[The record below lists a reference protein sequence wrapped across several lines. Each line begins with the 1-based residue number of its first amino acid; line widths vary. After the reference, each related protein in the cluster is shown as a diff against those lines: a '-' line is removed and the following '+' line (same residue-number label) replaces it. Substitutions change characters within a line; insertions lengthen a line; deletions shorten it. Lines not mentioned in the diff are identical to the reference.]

1 MTSSD
6 HVTDHV
12 TPHVDDSQSEPARR
26 DQAQETTKVLDP
38 STRHSHVEAEGP
50 RQNHVEPQQTNQDHM
65 DPQCTS
71 KNHTGP
77 NGGHKSDKPT
87 AQATVQLHRLNGEI
101 LVGPV
106 FPTNSPFRKT
116 AKKSR
121 SKSRK
126 LKNSGLL
133 NNNVIYIEDI
143 TCSAEAL
150 PAEIG
155 SQPMDVGMQPRNGS
169 VKPRN
174 NGTEPTNTGTL
185 PKKNGTEPKSIGTV
199 PRVGVGA
206 KHVQNNARTQELGA
220 KPARESIGTS
230 RSGRPR
236 KIPNKYLDWLQYS
249 DCGIYVSYILYS
261 SFCNWNMLLS
271 IIKFIA
277 WMCFIENVILIHI
290 FSDIYCGIHSIY
302 SWV

>member
-1 MTSSD
+1 MMIKVMFLFTRSGKKSWGSLLHYGKCDTSDHVTMTSSD

-12 TPHVDDSQSEPARR
+12 TSQVDDSQSEPARR
-26 DQAQETTKVLDP
+26 DQAQETTQVLDP
-38 STRHSHVEAEGP
+38 GTRQDCVAPEGP
-50 RQNHVEPQQTNQDHM
+50 RQDRVKADGCRLDHMDQQQTNQDH
-65 DPQCTS
+65 
-71 KNHTGP
+71 TGL
-77 NGGHKSDKPT
+77 NGGNKTDPPT

-116 AKKSR
+116 AKKAR

-126 LKNSGLL
+126 FKNSGLL

-155 SQPMDVGMQPRNGS
+155 TQPGNVGMQPRNGS

-174 NGTEPTNTGTL
+174 NGTEPTNIGTL
-185 PKKNGTEPKSIGTV
+185 LKKNGTEPKSIGTV
-199 PRVGVGA
+199 PKVGVGA
-206 KHVQNNARTQELGA
+206 KHIQNNARTQELGA

-236 KIPNKYLDWLQYS
+236 KIPNKYLD
-249 DCGIYVSYILYS
+249 
-261 SFCNWNMLLS
+261 
-271 IIKFIA
+271 
-277 WMCFIENVILIHI
+277 
-290 FSDIYCGIHSIY
+290 
-302 SWV
+302 